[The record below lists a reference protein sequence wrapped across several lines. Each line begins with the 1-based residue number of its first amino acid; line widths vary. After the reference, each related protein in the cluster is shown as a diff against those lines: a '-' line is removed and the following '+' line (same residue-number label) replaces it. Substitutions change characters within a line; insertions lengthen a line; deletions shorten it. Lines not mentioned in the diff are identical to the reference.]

1 MKSGLPVG
9 NGARLGSR
17 RSRPRI
23 PDELE
28 LISRRIEV
36 LEHRLLLLG
45 LGLHPA
51 SRNGISKISIAS
63 AARDQT
69 IVQCGNRRAFY
80 RI

>member
-9 NGARLGSR
+9 NGARLVSR

-45 LGLHPA
+45 PGPV
-51 SRNGISKISIAS
+51 SRNDISKISIAS

-69 IVQCGNRRAFY
+69 TVQSGNRQA